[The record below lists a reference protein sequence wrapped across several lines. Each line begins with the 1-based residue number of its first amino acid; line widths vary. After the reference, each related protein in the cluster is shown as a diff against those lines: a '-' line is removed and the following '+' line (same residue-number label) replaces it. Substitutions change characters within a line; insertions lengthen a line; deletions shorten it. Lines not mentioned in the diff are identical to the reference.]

1 MTFTA
6 KEDYGLRAILDIAA
20 NSANGPVQA
29 REIAQRQRI
38 PEQFLEQLLATMRRA
53 ELIRSI
59 RGAGGGYI
67 LAMDASNLR
76 VGDILRALSG
86 PLVPHDLS
94 TPGPEDSPE
103 TAAVRESGTI
113 SARHSAR
120 LPTKLLLPCFWSG
133 VPRAPTPAMPCTF
146 EGT

>member
-20 NSANGPVQA
+20 NSTGGPVQA

-59 RGAGGGYI
+59 RGAGGGYV
-67 LAMDASNLR
+67 LAMEPNNLR
-76 VGDILRALSG
+76 VGDVLRALSG

-103 TAAVRESGTI
+103 TAAVRGIWDDFRRALRAVADEATLALLLERRPESGN
-113 SARHSAR
+113 SSY
-120 LPTKLLLPCFWSG
+120 
-133 VPRAPTPAMPCTF
+133 AMHI
-146 EGT
+146 